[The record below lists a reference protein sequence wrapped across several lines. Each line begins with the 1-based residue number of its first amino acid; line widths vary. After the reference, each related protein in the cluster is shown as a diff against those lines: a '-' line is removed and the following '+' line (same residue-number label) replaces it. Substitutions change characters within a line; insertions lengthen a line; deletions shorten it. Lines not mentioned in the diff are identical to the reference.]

1 MCHLRPQAGD
11 RYCEHALAERYR
23 LLGVA
28 ENEPELEILAAG
40 RGQLS
45 KPLEIAG
52 SDSCGRFNLNTNYIS
67 TLTFHDDVY
76 FVLILISVVVEPAG
90 LGQPIHL
97 FHDLRE
103 GESLQQR
110 AKDRSILTD
119 PFLGGTQD
127 RSQQT
132 RIKKVQLGSL
142 HQSLEPIAEPRFYAT
157 NQEQLLEDGYVL
169 SCRFVIK
176 TNLTADLRE
185 VGQLTG
191 VVSKHF
197 KDARHLVHLLYLGDI
212 AHVALHDC
220 VDVTASPRS
229 APLSIPS
236 LNHLRVT
243 AGEHCVCQIISNQTF
258 GCFGDSACHRL
269 LQKCRS
275 LLSDLSS
282 RERQKIHY

>member
-11 RYCEHALAERYR
+11 RYREHALAERHR
-23 LLGVA
+23 LLSVV
-28 ENEPELEILAAG
+28 ENDTEFEILAAG

-52 SDSCGRFNLNTNYIS
+52 SDGRGRFHLNTNYIS

-76 FVLILISVVVEPAG
+76 FVLILISVVVEPAC
-90 LGQPIHL
+90 LGEPIPL

-103 GESLQQR
+103 SESLQQR

-119 PFLGGTQD
+119 SFLGGTQD
-127 RSQQT
+127 CSQQT

-169 SCRFVIK
+169 SCRFVIE
-176 TNLTADLRE
+176 TNLIADLRE

-191 VVSKHF
+191 VVSKHSEE
-197 KDARHLVHLLYLGDI
+197 ARHLVPLLHLGDI

-220 VDVTASPRS
+220 LDVTASPRS
-229 APLSIPS
+229 APLSISS
-236 LNHLRVT
+236 LNHLWVT
-243 AGEHCVCQIISNQTF
+243 AGEHAVYQIISNQVL
-258 GCFGDSACHRL
+258 GCFGDSACHRF
-269 LQKCRS
+269 LQECRF

-282 RERQKIHY
+282 

>member
-11 RYCEHALAERYR
+11 RYCEHALAERHR
-23 LLGVA
+23 LLSVI
-28 ENEPELEILAAG
+28 ENDTEFEILAAG

-45 KPLEIAG
+45 KPLEIAD
-52 SDSCGRFNLNTNYIS
+52 SDGCGRFNLNTNYIS

-76 FVLILISVVVEPAG
+76 FVLILVTVVVEPAG

-103 GESLQQR
+103 NERLQKR

-119 PFLGGTQD
+119 AFLGGTQD
-127 RSQQT
+127 RGQQA
-132 RIKKVQLGSL
+132 RIKEVQLGSL

-169 SCRFVIK
+169 SCRFVIE

-191 VVSKHF
+191 VVSQHF
-197 KDARHLVHLLYLGDI
+197 KEARHLVHLLHLGDI

-220 VDVTASPRS
+220 IDVTASPRS
-229 APLSIPS
+229 APLSIS
-236 LNHLRVT
+236 SSNHLRIPT
-243 AGEHCVCQIISNQTF
+243 GEHCVYQIISNQSF

-269 LQKCRS
+269 LQKSRS
-275 LLSDLSS
+275 LLSDLGS
-282 RERQKIHY
+282 